1 MSTACERRHSTTRR
15 ATTRYFPFMTR
26 KADPPG
32 GTAFCQLLRRVRDE
46 RGLTQSQLG
55 ELAGITGSLVSYYEK
70 GRRVPTAAAIPAL
83 AEALAVHADVLYE
96 AAGLTATVAER
107 RFLNAVSGLQLPEP
121 KKTFLRRTY
130 RMLAE
135 LP

>member
-1 MSTACERRHSTTRR
+1 MPRTA
-15 ATTRYFPFMTR
+15 
-26 KADPPG
+26 DNPG
-32 GTAFCQLLRRVRDE
+32 DTAVCQLLRRLRDE

-70 GRRVPTAAAIPAL
+70 GSRVPPAAAIPAL
-83 AEALAVHADVLYE
+83 AEALGVHADVLYD
-96 AAGLTATVAER
+96 AAGLTSTVAER
-107 RFLNAVSGLQLPEP
+107 RFLNAVAALQLPEP